1 MRTCGRVAAA
11 ALVVAACA
19 PADPPPRPVAAGAG
33 TSVAPSP
40 PPTASTA
47 APAPTPSPPP
57 TPPPAPPPTPPPPPT
72 PTPAP
77 PPIPTPTLAW
87 AAALRA
93 AEWERWPG
101 LPPDLRERELVRHLG
116 VDRARATRRD
126 ARLGRHDAV
135 IVDARGLRY
144 WLRDR
149 DRVVLVEVTGAGRLG
164 AATPAELL
172 ARLGAPA
179 REGPGRYLEDGA
191 STTELVFP
199 GRGIAV
205 TVAESYDTPPAFAPR
220 LAAVQ
225 LFART
230 DLRTFVLE
238 LGGNDRGGPAH

>member
-1 MRTCGRVAAA
+1 M
-11 ALVVAACA
+11 AACA
-19 PADPPPRPVAAGAG
+19 PADPPRARSRPARHVGGPRPAADSVDGGAGADPVTAADPAAGA
-33 TSVAPSP
+33 
-40 PPTASTA
+40 A
-47 APAPTPSPPP
+47 A
-57 TPPPAPPPTPPPPPT
+57 TPPPPPT

-93 AEWERWPG
+93 AELAERWPG